1 LWDPG
6 TAGKDVVIVV
16 AAAAVVVDVAV
27 VAAAVLV
34 AVVAD
39 AVLVVVV
46 VVVVVRANFLFS
58 TIALHVFRKNGF
70 HPGGIRTQCSRATL

>member
-46 VVVVVRANFLFS
+46 VRANFLFS